1 MDEFISYIKSNL
13 NLNNFTLIKTTTN
26 KAVIFKIF
34 NKYTKCIY
42 INMID
47 ESIEIKIHKVFDDS
61 YYRKGIER
69 LIISNTCFD
78 NFNDSLSYI
87 KKNIAI

>member
-1 MDEFISYIKSNL
+1 ML
-13 NLNNFTLIKTTTN
+13 
-26 KAVIFKIF
+26 
-34 NKYTKCIY
+34 
-42 INMID
+42 D